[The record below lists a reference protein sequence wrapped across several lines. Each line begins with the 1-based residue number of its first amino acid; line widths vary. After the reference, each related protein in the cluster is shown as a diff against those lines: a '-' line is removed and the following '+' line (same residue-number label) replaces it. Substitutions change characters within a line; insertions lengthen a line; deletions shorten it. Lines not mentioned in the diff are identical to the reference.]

1 MIKLKNNTM
10 NKFLKFCASALFLG
24 GMMAGITACA
34 PSKSGEHF
42 EVRKNTFVLNS
53 KPFVVKAAEV
63 HYPRIPEPYWEQ
75 RILSC
80 KALGM
85 NTLCLYVFWNLH
97 EQNPG
102 KFDFTGNKDIAKF
115 CRLAQK
121 HGMYV
126 IVRPGPYVCAEW
138 EMGGLP
144 WWLLKKEDVK
154 LRTLDSYYMERV
166 ELFMNEVG
174 KQLADLQLSRGGN
187 IIMVQVENEYGS
199 YSTDKPYVSAIRDI
213 VKKAGFTDVPLFQCD
228 WSSNFTNNGLDDL
241 LWTINFGTGA
251 NIDNQFKKLKKLRPE
266 SPLMC
271 SEFWSGW
278 FDHWGRKHETRDAAK
293 MVEGIKEMLDRN
305 ISFSLY
311 MTHGGTTFGWWGG
324 ANNPA
329 YSAMCSSYDY
339 DAPISEAGWTTPKYF
354 QLRELLSNYLPE
366 GETLPELPAP
376 YPVIEIPA
384 ITDWKVAPL
393 FDNLPEAKETE
404 DIRPMEMFDQGWGT
418 ILYRK
423 VLTEDIKGTLHI
435 DEVHD
440 WAQVFVDGELIG
452 RLDRRKGKFMLPLK
466 KVLKKGSRLDILVE
480 AMGRVNFDKSIH
492 DRKGITEKVEVI
504 NGKQALNMKGWEVY
518 NMPPFYEFVSSK
530 SFSSTEMTKAPAY
543 YKATFKLAKT
553 GDTFLNMQSWGKGMV
568 WVNGHAIGR
577 FWEIG
582 PQQTLFMPGCWL
594 KEGENEIIILDL
606 MGPSEAKVKGLS
618 KPILDMLREKG
629 PATHRK
635 VGQEIKLAA
644 EKPVKNG
651 TFKSGNGWQEVK
663 FDATVKGRFF
673 CLEALSNYDG
683 TNIASIAEFDVL
695 DANGKKISRESWN
708 ISYADSEETR
718 SGNRTADK
726 IYDLQESTFWQ
737 TVDNTAYPHHV
748 VIDLGKVYSIKGF
761 RMLPRA
767 EAGAPGLIKDYKV
780 YVKEGKFKH

>member
-1 MIKLKNNTM
+1 M
-10 NKFLKFCASALFLG
+10 NKLLRKLSLGVVCLLMTAFICSCQSAQTG
-24 GMMAGITACA
+24 GT
-34 PSKSGEHF
+34 F
-42 EVRKNTFVLNS
+42 EVGKNTFLLNG

-97 EQNPG
+97 EQQPG
-102 KFDFTGNKDIAKF
+102 KFDFSGNKDIAKF

-144 WWLLKKEDVK
+144 WWLLKKDDVQ
-154 LRTLDSYYMERV
+154 LRTLDPYYMERV
-166 ELFMNEVG
+166 GIFMNEVG
-174 KQLADLQLSRGGN
+174 KQLADLQISRGGN

-199 YSTDKPYVSAIRDI
+199 YGIDKPYVSAIRDL

-228 WSSNFTNNGLDDL
+228 WSSNFTNNALDDL
-241 LWTINFGTGA
+241 LWTVNFGTGA
-251 NIDNQFKKLKKLRPE
+251 NIDEQFKKLKSLRPE
-266 SPLMC
+266 TPMMC

-278 FDHWGRKHETRDAAK
+278 FDHWGRKHETRDAAT
-293 MVEGIKEMLDRN
+293 MVSGIKDMLDRN

-354 QLRELLSNYLPE
+354 QLRDLLKQYLPE
-366 GETLPELPAP
+366 GETLPEPP
-376 YPVIEIPA
+376 VQYPVISVPA
-384 ITDWKVAPL
+384 ITEWEVAPL
-393 FDNLPEAKETE
+393 FDNLPQAKQSE
-404 DIRPMEMFDQGWGT
+404 DIKPMEQFDQGWGS
-418 ILYRK
+418 ILYRTTLK
-423 VLTEDIKGTLHI
+423 EDVKGILHI

-440 WAQVFVDGELIG
+440 WAQVFADGKLLG
-452 RLDRRKGKFMLPLK
+452 RLDRRRGEFTLPLEET
-466 KVLKKGSRLDILVE
+466 LKKGTRLDILVE

-492 DRKGITEKVEVI
+492 DRKGITNKVEVAS
-504 NGKQALNMKGWEVY
+504 GEQVKELKGWEVY
-518 NMPPFYEFVSSK
+518 NLPPFYEFVSQK
-530 SFSSTEMTKAPAY
+530 NYQAGKLVDGPAY
-543 YKATFKLAKT
+543 YKATFHLDKT
-553 GDTFLNMQSWGKGMV
+553 GDTFLDMQTWGKGMV
-568 WVNGHAIGR
+568 WVNGHAMGR

-582 PQQTLFMPGCWL
+582 PQQTLYMPGCWL
-594 KEGENEIIILDL
+594 KEGDNEIIVLDL
-606 MGPSEAKVKGLS
+606 KGPAEAKVAGVE
-618 KPILDMLREKG
+618 KPILDMLREKA
-629 PATHRK
+629 PETHRK
-635 VGQEIKLAA
+635 DGQNLNLKA
-644 EKPVKNG
+644 EKVVNAG
-651 TFKSGNGWQEVK
+651 TFKAGNGWQEVR
-663 FDATVKGRFF
+663 FAQPAAGRYF
-673 CLEALSNYDG
+673 CLEGTSNYEG
-683 TNIASIAEFDVL
+683 NNIAAIAELDVL
-695 DANGKKISRESWN
+695 DNNGKPVSRENWK
-708 ISYADSEETR
+708 IVYADSEETR

-726 IYDLQESTFWQ
+726 VFDLQESTFWQ
-737 TVDNTAYPHHV
+737 TVDNTAYPHQI
-748 VIDLGKVYSIKGF
+748 VIDLGKEYNVTGF

-780 YVKEGKFKH
+780 YVKKSDFTY

>member
-1 MIKLKNNTM
+1 M
-10 NKFLKFCASALFLG
+10 NKLLRKLSLGVVCLLMTAFICSCQSAQTG
-24 GMMAGITACA
+24 GT
-34 PSKSGEHF
+34 F
-42 EVRKNTFVLNS
+42 EVGKNTFLLNG

-97 EQNPG
+97 EQQPG
-102 KFDFTGNKDIAKF
+102 KFDFSGNKDIAKF

-144 WWLLKKEDVK
+144 WWLLKKDDVQ
-154 LRTLDSYYMERV
+154 LRTLDPYYMERV
-166 ELFMNEVG
+166 GIFMNEVG
-174 KQLADLQLSRGGN
+174 KQLADLQISRGGN

-199 YSTDKPYVSAIRDI
+199 YGIDKPYVSAIRDL

-228 WSSNFTNNGLDDL
+228 WSSNFTNNALDDL
-241 LWTINFGTGA
+241 LWTVNFGTGA
-251 NIDNQFKKLKKLRPE
+251 NIDEQFKKLKSLRPE
-266 SPLMC
+266 TPMMC

-278 FDHWGRKHETRDAAK
+278 FDHWGRKHETRDAAT
-293 MVEGIKEMLDRN
+293 MVSGIKDMLDRN

-354 QLRELLSNYLPE
+354 QLRDLLKQYLPE
-366 GETLPELPAP
+366 GETLPEPP
-376 YPVIEIPA
+376 TQYPVISVPA
-384 ITDWKVAPL
+384 ITEWEVAPL
-393 FDNLPEAKETE
+393 FDNLPQAKQSE
-404 DIRPMEMFDQGWGT
+404 DIKPMEQFDQGWGS
-418 ILYRK
+418 ILYRTTLK
-423 VLTEDIKGTLHI
+423 EDVKGILHI

-440 WAQVFVDGELIG
+440 WAQVFADGKLLG
-452 RLDRRKGKFMLPLK
+452 RLDRRRGEFTLPLK
-466 KVLKKGSRLDILVE
+466 ETLKKGTRLDILVE

-492 DRKGITEKVEVI
+492 DRKGITNKVEVVS
-504 NGKQALNMKGWEVY
+504 GEQVKELKGWEVY
-518 NMPPFYEFVSSK
+518 NLPPFYEFVSQK
-530 SFSSTEMTKAPAY
+530 NYQAGKPVDGPAY
-543 YKATFKLAKT
+543 YKATFRLDKT
-553 GDTFLNMQSWGKGMV
+553 GDTFLDMQTWGKGMV
-568 WVNGHAIGR
+568 WVNGHAMGR

-582 PQQTLFMPGCWL
+582 PQQTLYMPGCWL
-594 KEGENEIIILDL
+594 KEGENEIIVLDL
-606 MGPSEAKVKGLS
+606 KGPAEAKVAGVE
-618 KPILDMLREKG
+618 KPILDMLREKA
-629 PATHRK
+629 PETHRK
-635 VGQEIKLAA
+635 DGQNLNLKA
-644 EKPVKNG
+644 EKVVNAG
-651 TFKSGNGWQEVK
+651 TFKAGNGWQEVR
-663 FDATVKGRFF
+663 FAQPAAGRYF
-673 CLEALSNYDG
+673 CLEGTSNYEG
-683 TNIASIAEFDVL
+683 NNIAAIAELDVL
-695 DANGKKISRESWN
+695 DNNGKPVSRENWK
-708 ISYADSEETR
+708 IVYADSEETR

-726 IYDLQESTFWQ
+726 VFDLQESTFWQ
-737 TVDNTAYPHHV
+737 TVDNTAYPHQI
-748 VIDLGKVYSIKGF
+748 VIDLGKEYNVTGF

-780 YVKEGKFKH
+780 YVKKSDFTY